1 MGADGNE
8 QDKVYLDGT
17 GVPKWE
23 LSWGNTFRYK
33 DFDLS
38 LFFRGRFRY
47 KVMNQYEMQVVSG
60 DNKLSSAYEENA
72 HIKGPKVICDYFL
85 QNGNYLRLDN
95 ITLGWTPKL
104 NTKWI
109 SNLRVYGTLKNV
121 FTLTKYS
128 GVDPTTVTTTGLW
141 PGIGGME
148 VYPTARNLTFGVQI
162 TY

>member
-47 KVMNQYEMQVVSG
+47 KVMNQYEMYYGLQVVSG

-95 ITLGWTPKL
+95 ITLGYNVPVKKL
-104 NTKWI
+104 GFMQ
-109 SNLRVYGTLKNV
+109 NLRLYLTGQNL
-121 FTLTKYS
+121 FTI
-128 GVDPTTVTTTGLW
+128 TGYKVSTRRLIW
-141 PGIGGME
+141 
-148 VYPTARNLTFGVQI
+148 
-162 TY
+162 

>member
-47 KVMNQYEMQVVSG
+47 KVMNQYEMYYGRKWFPAITSYLPLM
-60 DNKLSSAYEENA
+60 KKMLIS
-72 HIKGPKVICDYFL
+72 KV
-85 QNGNYLRLDN
+85 R
-95 ITLGWTPKL
+95 K
-104 NTKWI
+104 
-109 SNLRVYGTLKNV
+109 
-121 FTLTKYS
+121 
-128 GVDPTTVTTTGLW
+128 
-141 PGIGGME
+141 
-148 VYPTARNLTFGVQI
+148 
-162 TY
+162 

>member
-1 MGADGNE
+1 MDSPPGNPGSAQRLEDGIEIGSFYGFRYAGVDDAGNILIWEKGEEGGVTKLGADGNE

-47 KVMNQYEMQVVSG
+47 KVMNQYEMYYGLQVVSG

-95 ITLGWTPKL
+95 ITLGWT
-104 NTKWI
+104 
-109 SNLRVYGTLKNV
+109 
-121 FTLTKYS
+121 
-128 GVDPTTVTTTGLW
+128 
-141 PGIGGME
+141 
-148 VYPTARNLTFGVQI
+148 RN
-162 TY
+162 

>member
-1 MGADGNE
+1 MKCIMVCKWFPAITS
-8 QDKVYLDGT
+8 YL
-17 GVPKWE
+17 PLMK
-23 LSWGNTFRYK
+23 K
-33 DFDLS
+33 
-38 LFFRGRFRY
+38 
-47 KVMNQYEMQVVSG
+47 
-60 DNKLSSAYEENA
+60 NA

-128 GVDPTTVTTTGLW
+128 GGRSDDGDDYRLVAGNRWNGGLSDRKESDIW
-141 PGIGGME
+141 RTNHLLIKLRDR
-148 VYPTARNLTFGVQI
+148 T
-162 TY
+162 